1 MLAAVLIDLQK
12 YQTLVMYPF
21 GENPVVQKFLD
32 DTTFHIMDEEELYTC
47 SKLCEGSEELT
58 LRQNGK
64 FSLKSPRHKSKNE
77 NQSMEKFDFNPPR
90 ASQS

>member
-12 YQTLVMYPF
+12 YQTIVSYPF

-32 DTTFHIMDEEELYTC
+32 DTALHIMDEEELYAC

-64 FSLKSPRHKSKNE
+64 FSLKSPRHKTKNE
-77 NQSMEKFDFNPPR
+77 NRSIDRFDFSPPR
-90 ASQS
+90 TSQS